1 MEFDTTKQHVT
12 VMEQRLKTGSRDQ
25 EDAIRMT
32 EEINLLRSDLSKL
45 QSSFSV
51 REQNHKFET
60 VSARLESHQDLIEE
74 LKTEMQIQARM
85 SQELDTVKDQVD
97 VLREQ
102 VHTSA
107 RFSQD
112 IGEIKSRVSELER
125 GQETEAGDLG
135 PLVTQPPMLGASLDL
150 SMTSRTSRDSVVD
163 TEEVDFAENVSQTNK
178 QLDETTVIPTQVQVD
193 SPEYSLNETIGDI
206 IELKIQHEILVAS
219 TKSDEN
225 MEESNEENT
234 FQNEDKDVT
243 KPEPEDKV
251 GVKIVEVTEE
261 PPDIDLEKNV
271 VENIGDIQGESKEE
285 ESQRTEIEPNTEPM
299 TNSSE
304 DEDNREAGDTGGMD
318 VTMPDS
324 EVHLSTNKV
333 TEEQQEIDLDKNIGE
348 DIGELQLH
356 EESEEEESHGTET
369 EPTTQPM
376 TSHSEEEERREEED
390 TEGLLKDVEEWNF
403 SSVMTLDDR
412 SLVEEKKQK
421 DMIDNIFKLK
431 KKPKKAGLSR
441 MADDESEEGGSRDCF
456 SSLFLQVFVKVFD

>member
-1 MEFDTTKQHVT
+1 VT
-12 VMEQRLKTGSRDQ
+12 L
-25 EDAIRMT
+25 
-32 EEINLLRSDLSKL
+32 
-45 QSSFSV
+45 
-51 REQNHKFET
+51 
-60 VSARLESHQDLIEE
+60 
-74 LKTEMQIQARM
+74 QARM

-125 GQETEAGDLG
+125 GQETEVGDLG
-135 PLVTQPPMLGASLDL
+135 PLVTQPPMLGASLNL
-150 SMTSRTSRDSVVD
+150 SMTSRDSRDSVVD
-163 TEEVDFAENVSQTNK
+163 TEEVDFAANVSQTNN
-178 QLDETTVIPTQVQVD
+178 QLDETTVLPTQVQVD
-193 SPEYSLNETIGDI
+193 SPEYSLNETIGNI
-206 IELKIQHEILVAS
+206 IEPKIQHEILVAS

-243 KPEPEDKV
+243 KPETEDNIN
-251 GVKIVEVTEE
+251 VKTVEVTEE

-285 ESQRTEIEPNTEPM
+285 ESQRTEIEPTQPM
-299 TNSSE
+299 TNHYENE
-304 DEDNREAGDTGGMD
+304 DSREAGDTERMD
-318 VTMPDS
+318 VAMPDS
-324 EVHLSTNKV
+324 EANVSTNKV
-333 TEEQQEIDLDKNIGE
+333 VTEERQEIDLDKNIGK
-348 DIGELQLH
+348 DIGELQ
-356 EESEEEESHGTET
+356 EESEEEESQGTET

-376 TSHSEEEERREEED
+376 TSRSEEEERRDEDD

-431 KKPKKAGLSR
+431 RKPKKAGLSR